1 MKFINIILFLIGI
14 VSLSSCASF
23 KKSKLAENQTYL
35 TNENLYLI
43 NGTYKNDEKRSPS
56 PLTYFFGSYY
66 KMKEYK
72 SVYELVYEKKNPYL
86 ITLKV
91 LDKNSLK
98 VEIKVADSVLKSY
111 VIKGKV
117 KNGYFEQN
125 RKMYIIP
132 ALMYNSY
139 HSSKFRIGYLKD
151 KNIITDFKKIE
162 FGTVYFFSPFNDS
175 EKINNLIQ
183 TRMYE

>member
-1 MKFINIILFLIGI
+1 MKFINIIMFVIGI
-14 VSLSSCASF
+14 ISLSSCASF
-23 KKSKLAENQTYL
+23 KKSELAENQIYL
-35 TNENLYLI
+35 TNENLNLI
-43 NGTYKNDEKRSPS
+43 NGTYKNNESKGSF
-56 PLTYFFGSYY
+56 PLEYFWGSFY

-72 SVYELVYEKKNPYL
+72 SVYELVHKKKVPYF

-91 LDKNSLK
+91 LNENNLK
-98 VEIKVADSVLKSY
+98 VEIKVEDIILKSY

-132 ALMYNSY
+132 AIMLNSY

-151 KNIITDFKKIE
+151 NNIITDFKKIE
-162 FGTVYFFSPFNDS
+162 FGTVYIFSPFSDS
-175 EKINNLIQ
+175 EKINNLVQKRIS
-183 TRMYE
+183 E